1 MMVERIAAAPEKFA
15 LIQQKIPMGRA
26 ATVAEIANAV
36 LWLCSDEST
45 YVTGAVLSVDGGFV
59 I

>member
-1 MMVERIAAAPEKFA
+1 
-15 LIQQKIPMGRA
+15 MGRA
-26 ATVAEIANAV
+26 GTVGEIASAV

-59 I
+59 V